1 MIFKTNDN
9 PLKDEQLIK
18 EFEVRF
24 QKKLPLSYLGLLKIQ
39 NGGRTNN
46 LCFKTKN
53 KISLRFGN
61 VIPVWE
67 ISGIGQ
73 RQNGRVWTI
82 NNSDYL
88 IKEWDLPRD
97 ILILFGE
104 GHWWVVLDYRL
115 DMNSEPTVS
124 LIDLEFQT
132 DIVLSENFQTFISS
146 LETISDNR
154 DESNFEGFVVLD

>member
-9 PLKDEQLIK
+9 PLLDEQIIR
-18 EFEVRF
+18 EFELRF
-24 QKKLPLSYLGLLKIQ
+24 QKKLPLSYLRLLEIQ

-53 KISLRFGN
+53 KISLRFGDF
-61 VIPVWE
+61 IPVWE
-67 ISGIGQ
+67 ISGIGK
-73 RQNGRVWTI
+73 RENGALWTI

-104 GHWWVVLDYRL
+104 GHWWVFLDYRL
-115 DMNSEPTVS
+115 DATRDPAVS

-132 DIVLSENFQTFISS
+132 DMILSENFQTFISS
-146 LETISDNR
+146 LETIPDNKK
-154 DESNFEGFVVLD
+154 ESNFEGFEVLD